1 MVKILKDRSGES
13 GIWED
18 KNSGTIATREILSH
32 FVPFPIVHIL
42 LVYLKSKIKKNSN
55 YSIFP

>member
-1 MVKILKDRSGES
+1 MVKILKGRSGES

-18 KNSGTIATREILSH
+18 KNSGTIATTEILSH
-32 FVPFPIVHIL
+32 FVPFPIVHFFWSIL
-42 LVYLKSKIKKNSN
+42 NQKSKTSN